1 MWILPFRTAV
11 PNLEISCSVDDDN
24 QVAGSSLSSRGLVDL
39 EITRKELLELEDR
52 AASNNKL
59 KVYMKK
65 IPAINVIFKPLIRLI
80 KRVSF
85 CFFLRSLNFGCK
97 HINLYS

>member
-1 MWILPFRTAV
+1 MFSYSFFKSNLFNKRILPLRRWPKQTPFDFERSAEDLWILPFRTAV

-52 AASNNKL
+52 QHRT
-59 KVYMKK
+59 
-65 IPAINVIFKPLIRLI
+65 IN
-80 KRVSF
+80 
-85 CFFLRSLNFGCK
+85 
-97 HINLYS
+97 